1 MDTPFPSDSL
11 SDSSN
16 ATVKGEIVIAP
27 TAIERAAVT
36 LELGP
41 YAVVSNGKATAAV
54 FGKPTVSASTE
65 ASEMDIL
72 KTFSCPDIAGSI
84 QGHKYHS
91 DHHCG
96 FRLFPEHRPG
106 CAADRGKQRT
116 WDGEVHHEHD

>member
-1 MDTPFPSDSL
+1 L

-36 LELGP
+36 LEPGP
-41 YAVVSNGKATAAV
+41 YAVVSNGKATAAA

-72 KTFSCPDIAGSI
+72 
-84 QGHKYHS
+84 
-91 DHHCG
+91 
-96 FRLFPEHRPG
+96 RLFL
-106 CAADRGKQRT
+106 AQM
-116 WDGEVHHEHD
+116 